1 MSEVRISR
9 SAVMRFVFPA
19 AGLVFIALLFAN
31 VFSVAVQYQ
40 RIRSALS
47 STPDI
52 TSPPVMAP
60 AVETQSAVEAEAV
73 PEIPAAVETVAQAA
87 PEVLAKVEPAA
98 KSSRE
103 VLAKVGPPVRAAR
116 AEAPPKNRRVTRS
129 RGYKQTPSFATFSI
143 KGY

>member
-1 MSEVRISR
+1 
-9 SAVMRFVFPA
+9 MRFVFPA

-31 VFSVAVQYQ
+31 FFSIAVQYQ

-47 STPDI
+47 STPDM
-52 TSPPVMAP
+52 TLPPVLAP
-60 AVETQSAVEAEAV
+60 AVETQSAVEAQAA
-73 PEIPAAVETVAQAA
+73 PEIPATVEPVAQAA
-87 PEVLAKVEPAA
+87 PEMLAKVEPAA

-103 VLAKVGPPVRAAR
+103 VLAKVGLAARAAR
-116 AEAPPKNRRVTRS
+116 AEAPPKKKRVTRS